1 MNVSKEIGRIK
12 NADKNIKLVL
22 SQGKI
27 VFTKKI
33 LSTTCTVNFKI
44 SIPKDIGTIRIIS
57 TAFKN
62 KTYATPAN
70 FSCEIGMGNIIRV
83 TYIKRDRAYK
93 FFSNIPDIE
102 KGITIEKDCD
112 IWVGFNKL
120 DEEIM

>member
-12 NADKNIKLVL
+12 NADKNVKLVY

-27 VFTKKI
+27 VFAKKI

-44 SIPKDIGTIRIIS
+44 SIPKDIGTITIMS
-57 TAFKN
+57 TGFKN

-70 FSCEIGMGNIIRV
+70 FSCEIGMGNQVKV
-83 TYIKRDRAYK
+83 TYIKRSRAYK

>member
-22 SQGKI
+22 SQGKT
-27 VFTKKI
+27 VFAKKI
-33 LSTTCTVNFKI
+33 LSTTCIVNIKI
-44 SIPKDIGTIRIIS
+44 TIPKGVGSITIMS
-57 TAFKN
+57 TGFKN
-62 KTYATPAN
+62 DIYRTPAN
-70 FSCEIGMGNIIRV
+70 VSHEIGMGNE
-83 TYIKRDRAYK
+83 IKVSYNLRDRNYK
-93 FFSNIPDIE
+93 FFSDTKNIE

>member
-12 NADKNIKLVL
+12 NADKDVKLVY

-27 VFTKKI
+27 VFAKI

-44 SIPKDIGTIRIIS
+44 SIPKDIGTITIMS
-57 TAFKN
+57 TGFKN

-70 FSCEIGMGNIIRV
+70 FSREIGVGNQVKV
-83 TYIKRDRAYK
+83 TYTKRSRAYK

-102 KGITIEKDCD
+102 KGIVIEKDCD
-112 IWVGFNKL
+112 IWVGFNKK